1 MGNHPECGLCFGGCG
16 MNIEQH
22 LQRVLELV
30 AAKNLSPEDGVSE
43 LMEYIQRAA
52 EKAWDRGYEKA
63 LGKGAGL

>member
-1 MGNHPECGLCFGGCG
+1 